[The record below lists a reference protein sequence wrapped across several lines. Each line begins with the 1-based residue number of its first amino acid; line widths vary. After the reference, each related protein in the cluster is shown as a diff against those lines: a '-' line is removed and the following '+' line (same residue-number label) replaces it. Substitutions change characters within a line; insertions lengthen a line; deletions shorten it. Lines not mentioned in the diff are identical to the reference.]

1 MLAAIASVL
10 VLAPAPAQAG
20 AGQGTD
26 IDWFWNSG
34 DHDAKARFRSV
45 GEHIDLCKHNVAQV
59 YAEYGIAGGSL
70 TKTYYD
76 GALDTC
82 KDIDWSATDGQSI
95 RVRVCEVKTGIP
107 NDCSDFKYGTA

>member
-1 MLAAIASVL
+1 MHVVHLSGEWPSISRSDSVMKRVGLAVLAAVGSVL

-45 GEHIDLCKHNVAQV
+45 GEHIDLCKHNVA
-59 YAEYGIAGGSL
+59 
-70 TKTYYD
+70 
-76 GALDTC
+76 
-82 KDIDWSATDGQSI
+82 
-95 RVRVCEVKTGIP
+95 
-107 NDCSDFKYGTA
+107 